1 MNKELKLKVNEWK
14 SLERM
19 TLEQRKKADEFYDT
33 NLMGLIEEEFVR
45 NNKNAVREKVEHM
58 VVSVGTSYEPIVL
71 NLSLF
76 RPKQIL
82 FLYTD
87 RSEPTLNKVVSHCDL
102 EAGQYEKRI
111 VDNVDPVDIYREI
124 KRIYLKWNNPKTMY
138 VDFTGGTKSMS
149 AACALA
155 AAMIDIQMIY
165 ISTEDYLTDFRK
177 PNPGTERLTYIDN
190 PLAVFGDLEMNK
202 AMELFERFNF
212 AGAGKRLE
220 ILKDKIP
227 DAEIRQQLEFVYLLA
242 RAYEYW
248 DALDFRPACSY
259 MEKLSMELHRD
270 SKYHPEYLLI
280 DFISQVDEQYKL
292 LQELQHI
299 PQLQKEKRRREIL
312 EKDDIIHALMLT
324 MLMNAKTREL
334 QGKLDM
340 ATLLFYRL
348 LEMIEQRRLIHY
360 GLFASEPDYK
370 NVRVDPKQLQEM
382 DGKNGADRLAL
393 LKSRVQ
399 TLKYDLF
406 HNADSYL
413 PSQIALLD
421 GFIILAALNDPL
433 TEGKD
438 HQPLRMLQRI
448 RQMVYYRNNSIFAHG
463 LGPVSEE
470 DYSKFRDFVCELF
483 LQFCQ
488 IEGILYGKKAKNLW
502 WIQPKDSRNYLTGW
516 EM

>member
-1 MNKELKLKVNEWK
+1 MNKELKLMTNEWK

-33 NLMGLIEEEFVR
+33 HLMCLIEEEFVR
-45 NNKNAVREKVEHM
+45 NNKKVVKETVEHM

-76 RPKQIL
+76 QPKQIL
-82 FLYTD
+82 FLYTE
-87 RSEPTLNKVVSHCDL
+87 RSEPTLNKVVSYCNL

-111 VDNVDPVDIYREI
+111 VDNVDPMDIYREV

-138 VDFTGGTKSMS
+138 IDFTGGTKSMS

-190 PLAVFGDLEMNK
+190 PLAVFGDLEINK

-212 AGAGKRLE
+212 SGAEKRLE
-220 ILKDKIP
+220 VLKDKIP

-242 RAYEYW
+242 KAYEHW
-248 DALDFRPACSY
+248 DALDFVPACQY
-259 MEKLSMELHRD
+259 MELLSEKLQRD
-270 SKYHPEYLLI
+270 FRYHPEYLLM
-280 DFISQVDEQYKL
+280 DFISQVEEQRKL
-292 LQELQHI
+292 LMELQHI

-312 EKDDIIHALMLT
+312 EDAGVIHALMLT
-324 MLMNAKTREL
+324 MLMNAKTREQ

-340 ATLLFYRL
+340 ATLLLYRL
-348 LEMIEQRRLIHY
+348 LEMMEQRRLIRY

-370 NVRVDPKQLQEM
+370 NVQVKAEQLPEM
-382 DGKNGADRLAL
+382 KNLDGAERLAL
-393 LKSRVQ
+393 LKSLVQ
-399 TLKYDLF
+399 KIKSNLF
-406 HNADSYL
+406 HGADSYL

-438 HQPLRMLQRI
+438 HKPLHTLQRI

-470 DYSKFRDFVCELF
+470 DYSRFRDFVYELF
-483 LQFCQ
+483 LQFCE
-488 IEGILYGKKAKNLW
+488 IEKIPYGKRVKDLW
-502 WIQPKDSRNYLTGW
+502 WIQPKESRNYLTGW
-516 EM
+516 GM